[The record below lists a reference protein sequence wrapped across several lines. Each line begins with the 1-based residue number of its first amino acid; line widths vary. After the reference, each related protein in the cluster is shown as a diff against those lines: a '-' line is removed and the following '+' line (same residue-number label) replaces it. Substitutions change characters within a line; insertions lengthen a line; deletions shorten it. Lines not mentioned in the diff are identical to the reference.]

1 MYILHIE
8 ILLNWSENNVVGICI
23 HIIAYPGIAT
33 LAFSAIPIHST
44 TTLFRYQRCS
54 LHSPSK
60 VRRTQNF
67 RQLLTQ
73 SRRQTYVIMTR
84 TEADKMWTWQECY
97 RSGLCPDVSSELLE
111 TTAEFYGVQPVIRA
125 FPRKIRMDDYVS
137 KAPSF
142 SENVFSL
149 DTAPKE
155 NNICHAFSVLTMPPA
170 HTELIPAK
178 NESMKE
184 GLFDGGK
191 RYAYIFFIFVFINF
205 VPAF

>member
-1 MYILHIE
+1 
-8 ILLNWSENNVVGICI
+8 
-23 HIIAYPGIAT
+23 
-33 LAFSAIPIHST
+33 
-44 TTLFRYQRCS
+44 
-54 LHSPSK
+54 
-60 VRRTQNF
+60 
-67 RQLLTQ
+67 
-73 SRRQTYVIMTR
+73 
-84 TEADKMWTWQECY
+84 MWTWQECY

-191 RYAYIFFIFVFINF
+191 RYAYIFFIFVFYKFCPNLLNGGIDEDRA
-205 VPAF
+205 PAKQSLLRRPYPLPSDRAIPVLWQNLESNV